1 MNQHSEWELIVLS
14 FSTFPIPSPLIPS
27 QGGSASLQSLLGSL
41 NIGSLASTPNATQA
55 VPANLLGSL
64 PSPPYQALQQYQLLT
79 SNPTQAQALVAQ
91 SGQQMGP
98 GGSPWQIPGGTGGF
112 PGGFPGGGPGGGPGG
127 FPGFPGGGSF
137 GPLGPTPGMGGLLG
151 PGGLSNSDNIL
162 GNLLPGLGS
171 PREKENEIELDE
183 SITEPQLAEYRSARF
198 PWSLPFCTNRWAVMI
213 TGPNPF
219 NLTVRLGIVL
229 FTNPAVTVF
238 LQTQPYPIIQ
248 AFPTWQILYIQ
259 CF

>member
-1 MNQHSEWELIVLS
+1 MT
-14 FSTFPIPSPLIPS
+14 FSTFPSPSPYTPG
-27 QGGSASLQSLLGSL
+27 QGEGTPLQSLLGSL

-79 SNPTQAQALVAQ
+79 SNPTQAQTLVAQ
-91 SGQQMGP
+91 ASQQTGP
-98 GGSPWQIPGGTGGF
+98 GGSPWQIPSGGPGSSGGS
-112 PGGFPGGGPGGGPGG
+112 GGGPIY
-127 FPGFPGGGSF
+127 PGFPGGGSII
-137 GPLGPTPGMGGLLG
+137 PLG
-151 PGGLSNSDNIL
+151 PGGSPGTVIGPGGLGNPGNIL
-162 GNLLPGLGS
+162 GNILPGLGS
-171 PREKENEIELDE
+171 PREEDKELDAAE
-183 SITEPQLAEYRSARF
+183 SSTSEVQVSEIPVSEYRSARF
-198 PWSLPFCTNRWAVMI
+198 PWTLPFCTNRWAVII

-229 FTNPAVTVF
+229 FTNPGVTVF

-259 CF
+259 CY

>member
-1 MNQHSEWELIVLS
+1 MS
-14 FSTFPIPSPLIPS
+14 FSTFPIPAPLTPG
-27 QGGSASLQSLLGSL
+27 QGGSASLQSLLGSI
-41 NIGSLASTPNATQA
+41 NIGSLTAAPGTTQA

-64 PSPPYQALQQYQLLT
+64 PSPPYQALQHYQMLT
-79 SNPTQAQALVAQ
+79 SNPAQAQTLVAQ
-91 SGQQMGP
+91 SGQQTGP
-98 GGSPWQIPGGTGGF
+98 GGSPWQVPGGGGF
-112 PGGFPGGGPGGGPGG
+112 PGGFPGGGPGGGPGAGPTGGPGGGGG

-137 GPLGPTPGMGGLLG
+137 GPLGPAPGMGGLLG
-151 PGGLSNSDNIL
+151 PGGLSNPGNIL
-162 GNLLPGLGS
+162 GNILPGLGG
-171 PREKENEIELDE
+171 PREEDNEAELTE
-183 SITEPQLAEYRSARF
+183 SDSESQLPEYRSARF
-198 PWSLPFCTNRWAVMI
+198 PWSLPFCTNRWAVII

-219 NLTVRLGIVL
+219 NLTVRLGVVL